1 VLAAILG
8 ALGILFGTLTP
19 LGSTPAHAKKPPPQ
33 PLYWGGVIGKQLTG
47 EAPPWDMSALD
58 AFERLAGKRVSILPF
73 SSPFADCSTNP
84 CTHFPFPAG
93 AMQTL
98 RERGVIPMLTWASQS
113 VPTPLDLKEPHFSL
127 KAIAHGSEDAYI
139 RSFAEQVKQWGHP
152 FFLRFN
158 HEMNGFWFPWNEGVN
173 GNRRGSFRRAWRH
186 VHDIFTQ
193 VGATNATWV
202 WCPNVDFT
210 RKLTPLNDLYPGGR
224 YVDWTC
230 MDGFNW
236 GDTAN
241 SGGWMSFS
249 RVFRE
254 TYRRILRIAPTKP
267 VMLGEV
273 ASEERG
279 GSKPHWI
286 RNALKAIPA
295 RFRHIRAM
303 IWFNENDRHMRW
315 PIESSRKSRKAFA
328 RAIQSPV
335 YRPSEFSGIATDPI
349 PPPSWP

>member
-1 VLAAILG
+1 VLAAVLA
-8 ALGILFGTLTP
+8 ALAALFCMLTP

-58 AFERLAGKRVSILPF
+58 AFERLADKKVSILPF
-73 SSPFADCSTNP
+73 SSPFADCSTKP

-93 AMQTL
+93 AMETL
-98 RERGVIPMLTWASQS
+98 RQRGVIPMLTWASQS
-113 VPTPLDLKEPHFSL
+113 VPTPLDLEEPHFSL

-173 GNRRGSFRRAWRH
+173 GNRPGSFRKAWRH

-210 RKLTPLNDLYPGGR
+210 RKLTPLHDLYPGGR

-230 MDGFNW
+230 IDGFNW

-249 RVFRE
+249 TVFRE
-254 TYRRILRIAPTKP
+254 TYRRILRIAPHKP
-267 VMLGEV
+267 MMLGEV

-279 GSKPHWI
+279 GSKSHWI
-286 RNALKAIPA
+286 SNALKVIPA
-295 RFRHIRAM
+295 RFRHVRAV

-315 PIESSRKSRKAFA
+315 PIESSKKSRKAFA

-335 YRPSEFSGIATDPI
+335 FRPNEFSGIGTNPI